1 MRRRNLNIMAKR
13 EQKKDQPRLLAK
25 FREKIIPAMR
35 EKFGYKSVMAV
46 PRIDKVVIN
55 VGFGRRAVVKETAA
69 IEKIEKDLAK
79 LTGQKP
85 AVRKAKK
92 SIAGFKVRQGM
103 EIGAMITLRGKRMYD
118 FIDRLI
124 SIALPR
130 SRDFH
135 GLDPK
140 SFDKQGSLS
149 IGLKEHSIFPEITY
163 ESLKDIFGLEISVVT
178 TAKSQEEGM
187 ELLKLMGF
195 PIRP

>member
-1 MRRRNLNIMAKR
+1 MAKR
-13 EQKKDQPRLLAK
+13 EQNKSQSRLLAK
-25 FREKIIPAMR
+25 YHKEVVPAMR
-35 EKFGYKSVMAV
+35 EKFGYKSIMAV
-46 PRIDKVVIN
+46 PRIEKVVIN

-92 SIAGFKVRQGM
+92 SISGFKVRQGM

-140 SFDKQGSLS
+140 SFDKQGSLN
-149 IGLKEHSIFPEITY
+149 IGIKEHSIFPEITY

-178 TAKSQEEGM
+178 TAKFQEEGI
-187 ELLKLMGF
+187 ELLKLTGF
-195 PIRP
+195 PIRI

>member
-1 MRRRNLNIMAKR
+1 MRRRNLNNMAKR
-13 EQKKDQPRLLAK
+13 EQNKSQSRLLAK
-25 FREKIIPAMR
+25 YHKEVVPAMR
-35 EKFGYKSVMAV
+35 EKFGYKSIMAV
-46 PRIDKVVIN
+46 PRIEKVVIN

-92 SIAGFKVRQGM
+92 SISGFKVRQGM

-140 SFDKQGSLS
+140 SFDKQGSLN
-149 IGLKEHSIFPEITY
+149 IGIKEHSIFPEITY

-178 TAKSQEEGM
+178 TAKFQEEGI
-187 ELLKLMGF
+187 ELLKLTGF
-195 PIRP
+195 PIRI

>member
-1 MRRRNLNIMAKR
+1 MPAK
-13 EQKKDQPRLLAK
+13 KKKQNTEQPRLLARY
-25 FREKIIPAMR
+25 REEVIPAMR

-46 PRIDKVVIN
+46 PKIEKVIVN
-55 VGFGRRAVVKETAA
+55 VGFGRRAILKETAA

-85 AVRKAKK
+85 AVRIAKK
-92 SIAGFKVRQGM
+92 SISGFKLRQGM
-103 EIGAMITLRGKRMYD
+103 AVGAMVTLRGKRMYD

-140 SFDKQGSLS
+140 SFDKWGSLS
-149 IGLKEHSIFPEITY
+149 IGIKEQNIFPEITY

-178 TAKSQEEGM
+178 TAKFREEGT
-187 ELLKLMGF
+187 ELLKSMGF
-195 PIRP
+195 PIKS